1 MAYADCGHAEVLQ
14 VLENYTAA
22 MPVLR
27 NRLKTAW
34 KQDEIVL
41 GYICSEISS
50 NLRIGKAFARCR
62 HDESRIRESVNS
74 PPLTDRQDVK
84 IVLGS
89 LLYNLQLSMPASLDS
104 QRNFRMHA
112 VKFHLDA
119 MFSFRPPGL
128 STSHGRCSSWGPNAK
143 SQIVY
148 TFEPSETRTRLLT

>member
-62 HDESRIRESVNS
+62 HDESRIRESVILS
-74 PPLTDRQDVK
+74 SSDGQTRRQNCVG
-84 IVLGS
+84 ILAV
-89 LLYNLQLSMPASLDS
+89 QFAAQHAASLDS